1 MKKQVRELSGETLS
15 QWKDYMDD
23 ISIFK
28 YSKAI
33 GTKGFVYFVFPDPVI
48 LAHSICRDYHQEYQ
62 NKQ

>member
-1 MKKQVRELSGETLS
+1 MMKEHVKELSGEILS

-33 GTKGFVYFVFPDPVI
+33 GTKRFVYFLFPDPII
-48 LAHSICRDYHQEYQ
+48 LAHSICRDYNQ
-62 NKQ
+62 